1 MVADLAL
8 AVEMATQVALYLEEA
23 LAIGDALG
31 LVVGMVDQELLL
43 EMEMEAALD
52 LVEVMPLE

>member
-8 AVEMATQVALYLEEA
+8 AVEMATQVALDLEEA

-31 LVVGMVDQELLL
+31 LVVGMEDQELLL